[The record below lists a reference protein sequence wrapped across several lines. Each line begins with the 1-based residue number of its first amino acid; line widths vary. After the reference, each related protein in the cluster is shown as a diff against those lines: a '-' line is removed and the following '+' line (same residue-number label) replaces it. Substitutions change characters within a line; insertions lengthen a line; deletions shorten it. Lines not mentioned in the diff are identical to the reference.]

1 MRDRVGE
8 EAAQRAAG
16 HQRQDRHSVSETI
29 LGLEE
34 DFVEWI
40 DGQDIVCLITPPEGL
55 IMITSRKV
63 LSVAFTAALVGG
75 AGLGSTGAAL
85 ASPGPVSQSGPAM
98 PTEQMAITIDNFV
111 FTGPGTVN
119 PGGEVTVTNND
130 TEAHSVTAD
139 DGSFD
144 VTIPGGG
151 SATFTAPS
159 EAGTYGFFCKFHGN
173 MKSSLTVGVEGMAQ
187 MHDQMMLGAESGSAE
202 GDGMDQMG
210 AVPKGGADTGVSTE
224 STSEESTIIAFGG
237 GLLLLAAA
245 GGTYVVCRRNSG
257 N

>member
-1 MRDRVGE
+1 
-8 EAAQRAAG
+8 
-16 HQRQDRHSVSETI
+16 
-29 LGLEE
+29 
-34 DFVEWI
+34 
-40 DGQDIVCLITPPEGL
+40 
-55 IMITSRKV
+55 MITSRKV
-63 LSVAFTAALVGG
+63 LSIAFTAALVGG
-75 AGLGSTGAAL
+75 AGLGSTGPAL

-98 PTEQMAITIDNFV
+98 TTGQMAITIDNFV

-119 PGGEVTVTNND
+119 PGGEITVTNND

-144 VTIPGGG
+144 VTIPGGA

-159 EAGTYGFFCKFHGN
+159 EAGTYGFFCKFHAN
-173 MKSSLTVGVEGMAQ
+173 MKSSLTIGAEGMAP
-187 MHDQMMLGAESGSAE
+187 MHHQMMMDNPDMARMHEQMMSGAESGSAE
-202 GDGMDQMG
+202 GNGMDQMG
-210 AVPKGGADTGVSTE
+210 AVPEGGADTGVSAE

-245 GGTYVVCRRNSG
+245 GGTYVVHRRNSS

>member
-1 MRDRVGE
+1 
-8 EAAQRAAG
+8 
-16 HQRQDRHSVSETI
+16 
-29 LGLEE
+29 
-34 DFVEWI
+34 
-40 DGQDIVCLITPPEGL
+40 
-55 IMITSRKV
+55 MITSRKV
-63 LSVAFTAALVGG
+63 LSIAFTAALVGG
-75 AGLGSTGAAL
+75 AGLGSTGPAL

-98 PTEQMAITIDNFV
+98 TTGQMAITIDNFV

-119 PGGEVTVTNND
+119 PGGEITVTNND

-144 VTIPGGG
+144 VTIPGGA

-159 EAGTYGFFCKFHGN
+159 EAGTYGFFCKFHAN
-173 MKSSLTVGVEGMAQ
+173 MKSSLTIGAEGMAP
-187 MHDQMMLGAESGSAE
+187 MHHQMMMDNPDMARMHEQMMMDNPDMARMHEQMMSGAESGSAE
-202 GDGMDQMG
+202 GNGMDQMG
-210 AVPKGGADTGVSTE
+210 AVPEGGADTGVSAE

-245 GGTYVVCRRNSG
+245 GGTYVVHRRNSS